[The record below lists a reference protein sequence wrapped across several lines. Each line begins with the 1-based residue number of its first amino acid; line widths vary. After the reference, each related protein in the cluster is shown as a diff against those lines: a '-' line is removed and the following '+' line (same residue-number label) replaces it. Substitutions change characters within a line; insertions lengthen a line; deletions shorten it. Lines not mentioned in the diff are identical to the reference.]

1 MSVFVHPPAGGQNL
15 ALPKAMGIL
24 DTIIDSHQKES
35 LQQFELN
42 LIIDKILEP
51 LKEREKV
58 ILAKRYGLN
67 DEEIQTL
74 KTVGEEQ
81 GLTRERVRQ
90 IEKDL
95 LRNLKRGVQEMESFI
110 TARDLLL
117 ATITE
122 HGGIMSEKRL
132 LDYLGIDSEQEANA
146 IKFLLN
152 LVVELEEHGED
163 EHIKQSWAR
172 LGFDKDFL
180 QEFIKTTRELLE
192 NHGKPLHPDEF
203 IEKFKASDFYKK
215 YESRLT
221 PRVIVNFLHT
231 AAGVHRN
238 PFGEFGLYHWN
249 EIRPKD
255 VGDKAYLVMKHHGKP
270 EHYSEITN
278 LINQHALDKRTAY
291 KETVHNKLI
300 KDKRFVLVGRG
311 IYALAEWGYQPGVVS
326 DIISSVL
333 TEAAKPLSREEIIE
347 AVLAKRLVK
356 KNTIL
361 VGLSNKKLFKKVGKN
376 LYTLASNPS

>member
-1 MSVFVHPPAGGQNL
+1 
-15 ALPKAMGIL
+15 MGIL

-35 LQQFELN
+35 LQQFELD
-42 LIIDKILEP
+42 LIVGKILEP
-51 LKEREKV
+51 LKDREKV
-58 ILAKRYGLN
+58 ILSKRYGLK
-67 DEEIQTL
+67 DQEIQTL

-110 TARDLLL
+110 TARDLIL

-132 LDYLGIDSEQEANA
+132 MDHLGIDTEQESNA

-152 LVVELEEHGED
+152 LVVELEEHPED
-163 EHIKQSWAR
+163 QHIKQSWSR
-172 LGFDKDFL
+172 LGFDKAFLRDF
-180 QEFIKTTRELLE
+180 IDTTKNLLE
-192 NHGKPLHPDEF
+192 NHGKPLDPEKF
-203 IEKFKASDFYKK
+203 IEKFRESEFFKK
-215 YESRLT
+215 YEAQLT
-221 PRVIVNFLHT
+221 PRVIENYLHT
-231 AAGVHRN
+231 ASGVHRN
-238 PFGEFGLYHWN
+238 PFGEFGLQHWN

-326 DIISSVL
+326 DIIAQVL
-333 TEAAKPLSREEIIE
+333 KEADKPLSREEIIE

-376 LYTLASNPS
+376 LYSLESDKS

>member
-1 MSVFVHPPAGGQNL
+1 
-15 ALPKAMGIL
+15 MGIL
-24 DTIIDSHQKES
+24 DTIIDTHQKES

-42 LIIDKILEP
+42 LIVSKILEP
-51 LKEREKV
+51 LKDRERA
-58 ILAKRYGLN
+58 ILSKRYGLSG
-67 DEEIQTL
+67 EEMQTL

-95 LRNLKRGVQEMESFI
+95 LKNLKRGVQELEHFVQ
-110 TARDLLL
+110 ARDLLL
-117 ATITE
+117 NTVNE
-122 HGGIMSEKRL
+122 HGGIMSEKNL
-132 LDYLGIDSEQEANA
+132 LDYLGIDNDQESNS

-152 LVVELEEHGED
+152 LIVELEEHPED
-163 EHIKQSWAR
+163 KHIKQSWAR
-172 LGFDKDFL
+172 LGFDKEFL
-180 QEFIKTTRELLE
+180 REFITTTKSLLE

-203 IEKFKASDFYKK
+203 IEKFKESDFYKK
-215 YESRLT
+215 YQTQLT
-221 PRVIVNFLHT
+221 PRVMINFLHT
-231 AAGVHRN
+231 SAGVHRN
-238 PFGEFGLYHWN
+238 TFGEFGLHHWN

-270 EHYSEITN
+270 EHYSAITD
-278 LINQHALDKRTAY
+278 LINQHGLDKRTAY

-311 IYALAEWGYQPGVVS
+311 MYALAEWGYKPGVVS
-326 DIISSVL
+326 DIIVNVL
-333 TEAAKPLSREEIIE
+333 QEAGKPLSREEIID
-347 AVLAKRLVK
+347 AVLQRRLVK

-376 LYTLASNPS
+376 QYTLADKQ